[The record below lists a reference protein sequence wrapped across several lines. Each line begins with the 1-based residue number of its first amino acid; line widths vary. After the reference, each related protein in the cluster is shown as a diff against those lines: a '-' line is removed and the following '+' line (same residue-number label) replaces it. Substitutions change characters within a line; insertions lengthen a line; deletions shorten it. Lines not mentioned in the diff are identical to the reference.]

1 MHVSK
6 PTPTPPS
13 PPSGRT
19 VARGAIL
26 ATALL
31 YSAYAAAGWA
41 GVHGDLRYLGL
52 VAGFYFLP
60 GWMLRHD
67 PGRQERYQV
76 GPDRVLPPWHPR
88 AARHAAVVALAVFP
102 IFVIAFWSFYGWACV
117 EVAAPA
123 GAELQS
129 SGQSF
134 GSIGRF
140 VGRLCEAHPGGWLP
154 PAVRW
159 PASWIEYGGWGA
171 VLAVVIEVFAVALPE
186 EMFHRGYL
194 MSALEERWP
203 ARGRVLGVPF
213 GAAAVV
219 ASAMFALGH
228 LVGMAELARLA
239 TFFPALL
246 FAWLWR
252 KSNTLWA
259 PTLLH
264 AASNLL
270 MALLF
275 ASTFA
280 K

>member
-1 MHVSK
+1 MTASK
-6 PTPTPPS
+6 PTRPPS
-13 PPSGRT
+13 TPSTGPSVAGR
-19 VARGAIL
+19 ALL
-26 ATALL
+26 ATLLL
-31 YSAYAAAGWA
+31 YGAYAAAGWA
-41 GVHGDLRYLGL
+41 GLPGDLRYLGL

-67 PGRQERYQV
+67 PERQARYQI
-76 GPDRVLPPWHPR
+76 GPDRVLPPWH
-88 AARHAAVVALAVFP
+88 AHAVRHAAVVALAVFP
-102 IFVIAFWSFYGWACV
+102 LFVLGFWTFYGWACV
-117 EVAAPA
+117 EAASPGGGALARGGSLGGFVA
-123 GAELQS
+123 
-129 SGQSF
+129 
-134 GSIGRF
+134 
-140 VGRLCEAHPGGWLP
+140 RLCEAHPGGWLP

-159 PASWIEYGGWGA
+159 PASWIEYGGLGA

-186 EMFHRGYL
+186 ELFHRGYL

-203 ARGRVLGVPF
+203 PRRRWFGVPF
-213 GAAAVV
+213 GVAAVV
-219 ASAMFALGH
+219 SSALFALGH

-275 ASTFA
+275 ASTFPR
-280 K
+280 